1 MRGKRVSE
9 DPIVRVVGRAVQVT
23 PKTQWVFLEIQTK
36 SGLSGVGEA
45 SLNNRETQ
53 VLARAETI
61 AGELIGR
68 SEPALPA
75 PNSLVDA
82 AGVSA
87 LDQALWDIKG
97 RRDGRRVADLLGG
110 TRRTSIPVYANI
122 NRRTLDRSPEGFA
135 SSARDALAAG
145 FSAFKIAPFDEA
157 MPGENKADSV
167 TPGLARIAAV
177 RAAVGQDRALM
188 VDCHWRL
195 NEALAETVIR
205 AAIEQSLYW
214 VECPLPETEEMLPAL
229 HRLRGLANAGG
240 VRLAGCEQGVRQ
252 AGFEPFLKAGA
263 YDAMMPDVK
272 YVGGVAE
279 VMRLAE
285 TFDRHGVLFSPHN
298 PTGPVCHATSLQV
311 CAAVPHLDRLEMQF
325 DETPLFAA
333 LAGGALPVPAGG
345 ASALPSGAGL
355 GVTLAPDVVATHEV
369 GRFIRE

>member
-167 TPGLARIAAV
+167 APGLARIAAV

-205 AAIEQSLYW
+205 AAIEQSLYLGRMSLARDGGDAAGAASAARPG
-214 VECPLPETEEMLPAL
+214 ECGRRA
-229 HRLRGLANAGG
+229 AGG
-240 VRLAGCEQGVRQ
+240 MRTRCEAGWVR
-252 AGFEPFLKAGA
+252 
-263 YDAMMPDVK
+263 
-272 YVGGVAE
+272 
-279 VMRLAE
+279 
-285 TFDRHGVLFSPHN
+285 
-298 PTGPVCHATSLQV
+298 
-311 CAAVPHLDRLEMQF
+311 AVPE
-325 DETPLFAA
+325 
-333 LAGGALPVPAGG
+333 
-345 ASALPSGAGL
+345 
-355 GVTLAPDVVATHEV
+355 
-369 GRFIRE
+369 GRRV

>member
-1 MRGKRVSE
+1 M
-9 DPIVRVVGRAVQVT
+9 
-23 PKTQWVFLEIQTK
+23 
-36 SGLSGVGEA
+36 
-45 SLNNRETQ
+45 
-53 VLARAETI
+53 LARAETI